1 MTAILGIDAAWTATE
16 PSGVALVVKDD
27 SCWRLRAIT
36 PSYDH
41 FLARQYEASA
51 CSDRPRGSV
60 AQATELLDA
69 AEALGGCKVNLV
81 AVDMPLSHA
90 PIKARRGSDNRVSSA
105 YVARHCGTHTPNAL
119 RPGKISDDLKI
130 SFEHAGYPLLTTEV
144 FERGLLEVY
153 PHPALV
159 ELTQSEK
166 RLPYKHSK
174 IGSYWRS
181 DTIPV
186 RRTKLVEVW
195 RSIVAHLDARIGNVA
210 DALAIPPIGA
220 RTWEMKAFEDMMD
233 AVVCA
238 WIGICVLEGD
248 AISYGDETSA
258 IWIPAAQ

>member
-16 PSGVALVVKDD
+16 PSGVALVVKDG
-27 SCWRLRAIT
+27 SCWRLRAVA

-41 FLARQYEASA
+41 FLARQYGASA
-51 CSDRPRGSV
+51 RSDRPRGSI

-90 PIKARRGSDNRVSSA
+90 PIKARRVSDNRVSSA
-105 YVARHCGTHTPNAL
+105 YGARHCGTHTPNAL

-166 RLPYKHSK
+166 RLPHKTRRLAA
-174 IGSYWRS
+174 IG
-181 DTIPV
+181 DQTPF
-186 RRTKLVEVW
+186 
-195 RSIVAHLDARIGNVA
+195 
-210 DALAIPPIGA
+210 PFGA
-220 RTWEMKAFEDMMD
+220 RNWLKSG
-233 AVVCA
+233 VRL
-238 WIGICVLEGD
+238 WR
-248 AISYGDETSA
+248 ISMPALVMSPMLSPFLPSA
-258 IWIPAAQ
+258 REHGR